1 MKRWMALTGIFIL
14 GVAAMV
20 VTELR
25 KVNVGASPAALLN
38 FVADGERD
46 LTRMPM
52 QFTRMPDEE
61 EIRIGNE
68 LANSYSERQG
78 TGKPPEEDVLVSDD
92 LTRVGEQV
100 ASHAHRKLPY
110 KFHYVAQQGM
120 VNAFAVPGGHV
131 FIGAGLLALMDSEDE
146 LAAVLGHEIEHIDHY
161 HCAERVQW
169 ERAMRQI
176 PLGGLISLPMQVF
189 EAGYT
194 KDQELEADREGT
206 RLAVESGYSANG
218 ALRMFEAFAKLFQ
231 EYRTAAKTP
240 QDEAAQVAQQTLEGY
255 FRSHPLPSERIAEIQ
270 KLIASE
276 RWNVPAERDLRVQF
290 IFRTAKARD
299 ALRAG
304 KYKHAEEL
312 ANQSLRLRAEQPK
325 ALDLLALAQ
334 FKQANFS
341 GAAETFRKI
350 LQIEPSNAEVI
361 TSFARALAAANPKS
375 AASEFQRWEAGVTGA
390 KPPEVNVAAA
400 GLALLNGKGE
410 SAQRLESTLQQGGSA
425 QAAEQLG
432 ELGWWHYRADDYPRA
447 VELLALAVQ
456 RIPDAG
462 KLRLRLAWA
471 EIEVRRYSDAL
482 RMLDSVAYAPGTG
495 PEKMMACAVAR
506 WRAEEKD
513 NAMEDFAGAFDGAK
527 AEWEN
532 SRLIKALYS
541 PMTAQ
546 SIAEM
551 NEETERRRE
560 KAKADAAEEAL
571 RNKG

>member
-1 MKRWMALTGIFIL
+1 MKRWVALAGILIL

-20 VTELR
+20 VTERR
-25 KVNVGASPAALLN
+25 KVDVGASPEALLN

-52 QFTRMPDEE
+52 RFTRMPDEE

-68 LANSYSERQG
+68 LANSYLEGQ
-78 TGKPPEEDVLVSDD
+78 GKPPEEDVMVSDD

-110 KFHYVAQQGM
+110 KFHYIAQQGM

-131 FIGAGLLALMDSEDE
+131 FVGAGLLALMDSEDE

-169 ERAMRQI
+169 EQAMRRI

-218 ALRMFEAFAKLFQ
+218 AIRMFETFARLFQ
-231 EYRTAAKTP
+231 ENQSAAKTP
-240 QDEAAQVAQQTLEGY
+240 QDEAARVAQEALEGY
-255 FRSHPLPSERIAEIQ
+255 FRSHPLPSERIAQVQ

-276 RWNVPAERDLRVQF
+276 RWNVPAERDLKVAF
-290 IFRTAKARD
+290 IFETAKAQD
-299 ALRAG
+299 ALRTG
-304 KYKHAEEL
+304 KYEQAEEL
-312 ANQSLRLRAEQPK
+312 ANQSLRLRPDQPK
-325 ALDLLALAQ
+325 ALNVVGLSQFTLAD
-334 FKQANFS
+334 FS

-350 LQIEPSNAEVI
+350 LQIEPSNGEVI
-361 TSFARALAAANPKS
+361 TSFARALAASNPKS
-375 AASEFQRWEAGVTGA
+375 AASEFDRWEAGITGA
-390 KPPEVNVAAA
+390 KRPEVEVAGA
-400 GLALLNGKGE
+400 GLALLSGKGE
-410 SAQRLESTLQQGGSA
+410 SAKRLESALQQSGGA
-425 QAAEQLG
+425 QASEELG
-432 ELGWWHYRADDYPRA
+432 DLGWWHYLAGDYPRA

-462 KLRLRLAWA
+462 KWRLRLAWA

-482 RMLDSVAYAPGTG
+482 QMLDGPVPGT
-495 PEKMMACAVAR
+495 ESETTMARAVAR

-513 NAMEDFAGAFDGAK
+513 QAMKEFEEAFDGAK
-527 AEWEN
+527 AVWEN

-546 SIAEM
+546 SIVEM
-551 NEETERRRE
+551 NDEFERRRK
-560 KAKADAAEEAL
+560 KAKT
-571 RNKG
+571 